1 MTQPTILIT
10 GATGLIG
17 SHLVHHL
24 LQQGYTNLRLLVRP
38 NSDRRLI
45 QEVLHQITLVEGDI
59 LDVPDLEAAMEGC
72 RWVFH
77 CAAMISHHPRDRRR
91 MERTNVEGTAN
102 VVNVA
107 LDFGVERFVH
117 VSSTAALGRRK
128 NLRSINERTE
138 WEPSS
143 WNSHYAKSK
152 YRAELEVWR
161 GIAEGLPALIANPSV
176 VIGRGPWDRG
186 AQKWFTNAQRGM
198 TFYPPGAN
206 GFVGAADVA
215 RFLLLLAQQETTG
228 ERYIVSSENRAYRD
242 IFNKIADALEQP
254 RPKVA
259 VTPILKSAA
268 WRWEWFKSTLTGEL
282 PLVTRETAHNSM
294 RSFWY
299 ENTRSVEELGF
310 SYTPVDEVIRETADA
325 FLEKHSE

>member
-1 MTQPTILIT
+1 MR
-10 GATGLIG
+10 
-17 SHLVHHL
+17 HL
-24 LQQGYTNLRLLVRP
+24 LAEGYANVRVLVRP
-38 NSDRRLI
+38 GGDRQLLRD
-45 QEVLHQITLVEGDI
+45 VLDRVTPVEGDV
-59 LDVPDLEAAMEGC
+59 LDVPDLETAMEGC
-72 RWVFH
+72 QWVFH
-77 CAAMISHHPRDRRR
+77 CAAMISHYRRDRRR
-91 MERTNVEGTAN
+91 MERTNVSGTAN

-107 LDFGVERFVH
+107 LDFGVQRLVH

-128 NLRSINERTE
+128 KLRSINERTE

-176 VIGRGPWDRG
+176 ILGAGHWDRG
-186 AQKWFTNAQRGM
+186 AQKWFTNVWRGM

-206 GFVGAADVA
+206 GFVGATDVA
-215 RFLLLLAQQETTG
+215 RFLLLLARQNHSG
-228 ERYIVSSENRAYRD
+228 ERYVVSAENRAYRD
-242 IFNKIADALEQP
+242 VFNHIADALGRP
-254 RPKVA
+254 RPRVA

-282 PLVTRETAHNSM
+282 PLVTRETANNSM

-299 ENTRSVEELGF
+299 ENMRSVEELGF
-310 SYTPVDEVIRETADA
+310 TYTPVDQVLRETAVA
-325 FLEKHSE
+325 FLEKHTK